1 MKDQTNKEIKYGSLS
16 VIIPCYNYA
25 KYIEKC
31 VDSIISQTYKP
42 KEIIIVD
49 DCSTDNSREVI
60 LRLSKEH
67 DIVKPVFLK
76 ENSGVSKARN
86 IGVRESTSEY
96 VTFIDA
102 DDLMGSIYKLQNEM
116 GLILEYLELGED
128 IAAYSKIKYIDEDE
142 NVLGSNK
149 DSETLQGEIFERI
162 LTTYDVSTLPRDIC
176 VKKDVI
182 LELGGY
188 NEQMNLYEDYELDL
202 RIARKI
208 RFFNTGEIGTAY
220 RIKSGG
226 LSSVAKKKCDQI
238 YRKIYL
244 TYRKEIKGINAAKL
258 DTARAKSYYKMK
270 MYPDIVDFL
279 RKVKK
284 LLKKTYAYKIKELI
298 WQNKHV
304 IFWRC
309 SFSEWKNSGL
319 LTKKKKLISMKD
331 YVKNEE
337 IYIVEKATK
346 RNVYIPEY
354 FELSDSKI
362 VEVDSPDIYIAELKN
377 VSIMS
382 GCGAIFTK
390 KGCILDILA
399 NDKRNRY
406 DYVSAPICRF
416 YKNKIYYRYNGKE
429 TINKGIMLVGVA
441 PFNYYHFTYEILSR
455 LEYIEERYEDKS
467 IPILVDER
475 ALNVAQQK
483 ELFDIINRFNRPYI
497 CLKENILYKVNELIY
512 PSMNIWFP
520 VNVTGNGNNIP
531 EDFAVSESA
540 VNNIKKAV
548 LTRNY
553 SSTSESKKAA
563 LPKKIFI
570 SRKDTSNSRLINED
584 EVAKLF
590 EEYGFKIVLTSDMS
604 FREQVELFENVDAVA
619 AMSGAAFANIC
630 YCRPNTRIICFI
642 PKELQFSLYSTLA
655 YMCGLLNI
663 FIDAKIAVRN
673 ENFASSKYEID
684 LDYCKRMLERTYK
697 DQIKEEQ

>member
-1 MKDQTNKEIKYGSLS
+1 MKDRTNKEIKYISLS

-31 VDSIISQTYKP
+31 VGSIISQTYKP

-49 DCSTDNSREVI
+49 DCSTDNSRDVI

-86 IGVRESTSEY
+86 IGIRESNSDY

-102 DDLMGSIYKLQNEM
+102 DDLMGSIYKLENEM
-116 GLILEYLELGED
+116 GLIIKYLELGEN
-128 IAAYSKIKYIDEDE
+128 IAAFSKIKYIGEDE
-142 NVLGSNK
+142 NVLGSNEG
-149 DSETLQGEIFERI
+149 SEVFQGDIFERI
-162 LTTYDVSTLPRDIC
+162 LTTYDVSILPRDIC
-176 VKKDVI
+176 VKKDII
-182 LELGGY
+182 LEVGGY

-202 RIARKI
+202 RISRKI
-208 RFFNTGEIGTAY
+208 RFFSTGEIGTAY

-226 LSSVAKKKCDQI
+226 LSSVAKKKCEQI
-238 YRKIYL
+238 YRRIYL
-244 TYRKEIKGINAAKL
+244 AYRKEIKGINAVKL
-258 DTARAKSYYKMK
+258 DMIRAKSYYKMK
-270 MYPDIVDFL
+270 MYPDIISFL

-284 LLKKTYAYKIKELI
+284 QLKKTYAYKIKELI

-309 SFSEWKNSGL
+309 SFLEWKNFGL
-319 LTKKKKLISMKD
+319 FTKKTNLISMKD
-331 YVKNEE
+331 YVKNENL
-337 IYIVEKATK
+337 YIVEKAIK

-354 FELSDSKI
+354 FGLSDSKI
-362 VEVDSPDIYIAELKN
+362 VEVDSSDIYIAELNN

-399 NDKRNRY
+399 NDKSNRY

-416 YKNKIYYRYNGKE
+416 HNNKIHYRYNGKE
-429 TINKGIMLVGVA
+429 TINRGIMLVGVA

-467 IPILVDER
+467 IPILVDGR

-512 PSMNIWFP
+512 PSMNTWFP
-520 VNVTGNGNNIP
+520 VNVTENGNNIP
-531 EDFAVSESA
+531 EDFAVAESA
-540 VNNIKKAV
+540 VNNIRKTV
-548 LTRNY
+548 LTKKY
-553 SSTSESKKAA
+553 PSTNELKKDV

-570 SRKDTSNSRLINED
+570 SRKDTLNSRLINED
-584 EVAKLF
+584 EVTKLF
-590 EEYGFKIVLTSDMS
+590 EEYGFKTVLTADMS
-604 FREQVELFENVDAVA
+604 FREQVELFENVDVVA
-619 AMSGAAFANIC
+619 AMSGAALANIC
-630 YCRPNTRIICFI
+630 YCRPDTKMICII
-642 PKELQFSLYSTLA
+642 PKEINFYLYSTLA
-655 YMCGLLNI
+655 NICGLQSI
-663 FIDAKIAVRN
+663 FLDARVVEKM
-673 ENFASSKYEID
+673 ENYALSKYKVDENYCRSL
-684 LDYCKRMLERTYK
+684 LDRLYGNE
-697 DQIKEEQ
+697 